1 VITAKKETEIQ
12 AAYQAARIQN
22 ANLTIGF
29 VPTMGALHQGH
40 ISLIEKA
47 KLATN
52 FVVCSIFVNPTQ
64 FNNASDL
71 ETYPRTIEADI
82 ALLKLHGCDLVFI
95 PSIEEVYPGG
105 VRDYEI
111 DLEGLDQGM
120 EGQFRPGHFKGVCMV
135 VERLFEI
142 VTPQKAFFG
151 AKDFQQLAIIRKMT
165 TIRNLPIAIISVPIK
180 RAENGLALS
189 SRNALLS
196 APERENAKIIYQAL
210 QHGVEFA
217 QKNRQSDL
225 IREEIA
231 TRFDSTDLVVEY
243 IAIVDND
250 SLLPVDEIS
259 ENSTICIVVF
269 YHKVRLIDN
278 IPFSVEN

>member
-1 VITAKKETEIQ
+1 MIIAKKETEIQ
-12 AAYQAARIQN
+12 AAVQAARIQN
-22 ANLTIGF
+22 TQLSIGF

-47 KLATN
+47 KKATD

-64 FNNASDL
+64 FNNPSDL

-82 ALLKLHGCDLVFI
+82 ELLKLHGCDMVFI
-95 PSIEEVYPGG
+95 PSIDVVYPKGTPE
-105 VRDYEI
+105 YHI

-120 EGQFRPGHFKGVCMV
+120 EGKFRPGHFNGVCMV
-135 VERLFEI
+135 VERLFEL
-142 VTPQKAFFG
+142 VKPQKAFFG

-165 TIRNLPIAIISVPIK
+165 AIRKLPIEIIGVPIK

-196 APERENAKIIYQAL
+196 PTERENAKIIYQAL
-210 QHGVEFA
+210 RCGVEFA
-217 QKNRQSDL
+217 QKNRQSDS

-231 TRFDSTDLVVEY
+231 SHFIGTAMVVEY

-250 SLLPVDEIS
+250 SLLPVVEIC
-259 ENSTICIVVF
+259 ENATICIVVF
-269 YHKVRLIDN
+269 YDKVRLIDN
-278 IPFSVEN
+278 IPFTILS

>member
-1 VITAKKETEIQ
+1 MIIAKKETEIQ
-12 AAYQAARIQN
+12 TAYQAARIQN
-22 ANLTIGF
+22 PQLSIGF

-47 KLATN
+47 KLTTN

-64 FNNASDL
+64 FNNSSDL

-82 ALLKLHGCDLVFI
+82 DLLKLHGCDLVFI
-95 PSIEEVYPGG
+95 PSIEEIYPGG
-105 VRDYEI
+105 VRDYDI

-165 TIRNLPIAIISVPIK
+165 AIRNLPIDIISVPIK

-196 APERENAKIIYQAL
+196 PQERENAKIIYQAL
-210 QHGVEFA
+210 QNGVQFA
-217 QKNRQSDL
+217 RKNRQSDL
-225 IREEIA
+225 IRKEIA
-231 TRFDSTDLVVEY
+231 ARFDATDLVVEY

-250 SLLPVDEIS
+250 SLLPVEEIT

-278 IPFSVEN
+278 IPFTMAD